1 MTQLDQSSEFL
12 FCDPSQLRES
22 ETNRN
27 YWQVRPTID
36 RGGEWPGVRER
47 GQPGDHCGRQYE
59 GYELWRIE
67 EFRANRVNSDLRRWH
82 VSRRR
87 LCPWCVQSV
96 VPSLPQHLTVCEL
109 SQYR

>member
-47 GQPGDHCGRQYE
+47 GQPGDHCGRYTKATNY
-59 GYELWRIE
+59 GELRNTVRIE
-67 EFRANRVNSDLRRWH
+67 STATYGVGTLVVADFAHGACKAWFL
-82 VSRRR
+82 
-87 LCPWCVQSV
+87 LC
-96 VPSLPQHLTVCEL
+96 L
-109 SQYR
+109 SI